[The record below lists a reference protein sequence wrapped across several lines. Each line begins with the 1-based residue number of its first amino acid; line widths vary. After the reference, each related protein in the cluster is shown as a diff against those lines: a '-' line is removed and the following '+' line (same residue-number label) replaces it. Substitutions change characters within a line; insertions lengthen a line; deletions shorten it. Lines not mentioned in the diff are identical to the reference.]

1 MESLSDA
8 ALMKRVRNRDVDAF
22 QVLYSRY
29 ESRIFSFLL
38 RYVGNRP
45 LAEDLLQET
54 FWRVW
59 QAAAS
64 FQPDRGEFRS
74 WLYRVALNVVR
85 SEMAHKR
92 YGLDRLAPQGL
103 APQGLAPPRSAQVA
117 GNLPTRLEH
126 DPAGRLE
133 LEESTTLVEKALS
146 GLSPAMREVVVLK
159 CLEGMKFS
167 EIASVTGTP
176 EGTLKSRFH
185 RAIAE
190 LRRRLLPGER

>member
-29 ESRIFSFLL
+29 ESRIFNFLL

-74 WLYRVALNVVR
+74 WLYRVALNGVR

-92 YGLDRLAPQGL
+92 YGLDRLAPEGQSQL
-103 APQGLAPPRSAQVA
+103 AARHQQTGR
-117 GNLPTRLEH
+117 EH

-133 LEESTTLVEKALS
+133 LEENNTLVEKALS
-146 GLSPAMREVVVLK
+146 GLSPSMREVIVLK

>member
-1 MESLSDA
+1 MELLSDA

-22 QVLYSRY
+22 QILYSRY
-29 ESRIFSFLL
+29 ESRIFNFLL

-64 FQPDRGEFRS
+64 FQADRGEFRS
-74 WLYRVALNVVR
+74 WLYRVALNTLR
-85 SEMAHKR
+85 SEMVHKR
-92 YGLDRLAPQGL
+92 YELDRLAPGR
-103 APQGLAPPRSAQVA
+103 AWREETQVIF
-117 GNLPTRLEH
+117 GN
-126 DPAGRLE
+126 DPGDRLE
-133 LEESTTLVEKALS
+133 LEESAALVQKALS
-146 GLSPAMREVVVLK
+146 GLPPAMREVIVLK

-190 LRRRLLPGER
+190 LRRRLLPEER

>member
-1 MESLSDA
+1 MQMELLSDA

-59 QAAAS
+59 QAAGS
-64 FQPDRGEFRS
+64 FQADRGEFRS
-74 WLYRVALNVVR
+74 WLYRVALNVTR

-92 YGLDRLAPQGL
+92 YGLDRLGSEAQSH
-103 APQGLAPPRSAQVA
+103 SARH
-117 GNLPTRLEH
+117 PSTRPEL
-126 DPAGRLE
+126 DPAGRFE
-133 LEESTTLVEKALS
+133 LEESATLVEKALS
-146 GLSPAMREVVVLK
+146 ALSPSMREVIVLK

-167 EIASVTGTP
+167 EIASLTGTP

>member
-1 MESLSDA
+1 MQIESLSDA
-8 ALMKRVRNRDVDAF
+8 ALMERVRDRDVDAF

-29 ESRIFSFLL
+29 ESRIFNFLL

-59 QAAAS
+59 QASAT
-64 FQPDRGEFRS
+64 FQADRGEFRS
-74 WLYRVALNVVR
+74 WLYRVALNLVR
-85 SEMAHKR
+85 TEMAHKR
-92 YGLDRLAPQGL
+92 YGLDRLVSEGQSKK
-103 APQGLAPPRSAQVA
+103 SAGGHQA
-117 GNLPTRLEH
+117 TGLEH

-133 LEESTTLVEKALS
+133 LEESTTLVERALS
-146 GLSPAMREVVVLK
+146 GLSPAMREVIVLK

>member
-1 MESLSDA
+1 MELLSDA

-22 QVLYSRY
+22 QALYSRY
-29 ESRIFSFLL
+29 ESRIFNFLL

-59 QAAAS
+59 QAAGS
-64 FQPDRGEFRS
+64 FQADRGEFRS
-74 WLYRVALNVVR
+74 WLYRVALNGVR

-92 YGLDRLAPQGL
+92 YGLDRLAPEG
-103 APQGLAPPRSAQVA
+103 RFYSAA
-117 GNLPTRLEH
+117 DPSTGLEH
-126 DPAGRLE
+126 DPAHRFE
-133 LEESTTLVEKALS
+133 RQESATLVERALS
-146 GLSPAMREVVVLK
+146 GLSPSMREVIVLK

>member
-1 MESLSDA
+1 MQMESPSDA

-29 ESRIFSFLL
+29 ETRIFTFLV

-64 FQPDRGEFRS
+64 FQPERGEFRS
-74 WLYRVALNVVR
+74 WLYRVALNAVR

-92 YGLDRLAPQGL
+92 YDLDRRAPSGS
-103 APQGLAPPRSAQVA
+103 PGPSARHQAA
-117 GNLPTRLEH
+117 GREH
-126 DPAGRLE
+126 DPADRLE
-133 LEESTTLVEKALS
+133 LEESATLVEKALS
-146 GLSPAMREVVVLK
+146 GLSPSMREVIVLK
-159 CLEGMKFS
+159 CLEEMKFS
-167 EIASVTGTP
+167 EIAAVTGTP

>member
-8 ALMKRVRNRDVDAF
+8 ALMKRIRSRDVDAF
-22 QVLYSRY
+22 QALYSRY
-29 ESRIFSFLL
+29 EARIFNFLL

-59 QAAAS
+59 QAAVS
-64 FQPDRGEFRS
+64 FQADRGEFRS

-92 YGLDRLAPQGL
+92 YELDRLAPG
-103 APQGLAPPRSAQVA
+103 PGIPEGRSPA
-117 GNLPTRLEH
+117 GGRVPAGQEQ
-126 DPAGRLE
+126 DPAERLA
-133 LEESTTLVEKALS
+133 LQESASLVEKALS
-146 GLSPAMREVVVLK
+146 GLSPSMREVVVLR

>member
-1 MESLSDA
+1 MQMELLSDA

-22 QVLYSRY
+22 EILYSRY
-29 ESRIFSFLL
+29 ETRIFNFLL

-64 FQPDRGEFRS
+64 FQAERGEFRS
-74 WLYRVALNVVR
+74 WLYRVALNAVR

-92 YGLDRLAPQGL
+92 YGLDRMASEAHVQQTAGH
-103 APQGLAPPRSAQVA
+103 RSTGRAD
-117 GNLPTRLEH
+117 
-126 DPAGRLE
+126 DPADRLE
-133 LEESTTLVEKALS
+133 LQESATLVQKALS
-146 GLSPAMREVVVLK
+146 GLSASMREVIVLK
-159 CLEGMKFS
+159 CFEEMKFS
-167 EIASVTGTP
+167 EIADVTGLP

>member
-29 ESRIFSFLL
+29 ESRIFNFLL

-64 FQPDRGEFRS
+64 FQADRGEFRA
-74 WLYRVALNVVR
+74 WLYRVALNLVR
-85 SEMAHKR
+85 TEMAHKR
-92 YGLDRLAPQGL
+92 YGLDRLAPEQ
-103 APQGLAPPRSAQVA
+103 QSESAGTLQ
-117 GNLPTRLEH
+117 TDREH
-126 DPAGRLE
+126 DPADRLE
-133 LEESTTLVEKALS
+133 RQETATLVEKALS
-146 GLSPAMREVVVLK
+146 GLSASMREVIVLK

-190 LRRRLLPGER
+190 LRRRLIPGER